1 MDETPLTGWK
11 DIAAFLGTSV
21 RTVQRFEQELGLPV
35 HRTRAV
41 RGAAVRA
48 FPSELRRW
56 LTERPGVG
64 QEAVDPVPPG
74 ESVDDAAPERS
85 IDDTAAERLVE
96 GTTPEPA
103 RRGRRWV
110 VASAAAAAVVV
121 SVAIAAL
128 TWRSDEV
135 STPGLSGE
143 ALNLTVRPAKGS
155 PIHLELP
162 DGAHGEAIVAP
173 GLALTL
179 RPVTRT
185 NGLLL
190 DVGRRSMAGG
200 PIQPLTQVRLVPGRP
215 AHLSVEGAELDI
227 EWAPAD
233 ARPARP

>member
-21 RTVQRFEQELGLPV
+21 RTVQRFERELGLPV
-35 HRTRAV
+35 HRTRAAK
-41 RGAAVRA
+41 GAVVRA
-48 FPSELRRW
+48 YPSELRRW
-56 LTERPGVG
+56 LAGRPGVE
-64 QEAVDPVPPG
+64 QAAVDPAPSE
-74 ESVDDAAPERS
+74 ESVDDTAPERA
-85 IDDTAAERLVE
+85 IDDPAATQLVE
-96 GTTPEPA
+96 DTTPGPA

-110 VASAAAAAVVV
+110 VSLAAAAAVVV
-121 SVAIAAL
+121 SIAIVAW

-135 STPGLSGE
+135 GTPGLSGE

-190 DVGRRSMAGG
+190 DIGRRSVAGG
-200 PIQPLTQVRLVPGRP
+200 SIQPLTQVRLVPGRP

-227 EWAPAD
+227 EWDSAD
-233 ARPARP
+233 AGPARP

>member
-21 RTVQRFEQELGLPV
+21 RTVQRFERELGLPV
-35 HRTRAV
+35 HRTRAAK
-41 RGAAVRA
+41 GAVVRA
-48 FPSELRRW
+48 YPSELRRW
-56 LTERPGVG
+56 LAERPGIG
-64 QEAVDPVPPG
+64 QEAVDPVPAA
-74 ESVDDAAPERS
+74 ESVDDAAPEQS

-110 VASAAAAAVVV
+110 VALAAAAAVAV
-121 SVAIAAL
+121 SVAIAAW

-135 STPGLSGE
+135 TTPGLSDE
-143 ALNLTVRPAKGS
+143 AVNLTVRPAKGS

-185 NGLLL
+185 HDLVL
-190 DVGRRSMAGG
+190 DVGRRSTAGG
-200 PIQPLTQVRLVPGRP
+200 PNQPLTRLRLVPGRP
-215 AHLSVEGAELDI
+215 AHLSVDGAELDI
-227 EWAPAD
+227 EWDPAN